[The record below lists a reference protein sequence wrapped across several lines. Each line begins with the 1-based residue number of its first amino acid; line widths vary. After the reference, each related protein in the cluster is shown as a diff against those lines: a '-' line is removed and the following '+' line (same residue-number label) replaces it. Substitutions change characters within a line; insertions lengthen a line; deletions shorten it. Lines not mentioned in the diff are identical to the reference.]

1 MVVILKLGEL
11 GRDAVLNIR
20 DALIQPGDNP
30 LQRLCVLHAGKE
42 GNDLVERF
50 DGTRCVTRNERVDLL
65 LQGCQRVPDFRV
77 VVAFP
82 VLSFGYH
89 PRIFFAYFP
98 MLGFRIDRRNRGI
111 VSPKVRGV
119 ELTFSRRDRQ
129 DIGRG
134 IIRFNRDL
142 HLLHDG
148 RQLGKRMNAIS
159 QLHVEFTVFQTFK

>member
-1 MVVILKLGEL
+1 MDIRGILDRVVVILKLGEL

-89 PRIFFAYFP
+89 TVSSSPIFQCFVAGSIEGTGALFPRRFGVSNLPSAVVIV
-98 MLGFRIDRRNRGI
+98 RI
-111 VSPKVRGV
+111 
-119 ELTFSRRDRQ
+119 
-129 DIGRG
+129 
-134 IIRFNRDL
+134 
-142 HLLHDG
+142 
-148 RQLGKRMNAIS
+148 
-159 QLHVEFTVFQTFK
+159 